1 MNPDAKQTSLTFS
14 KNGIHYTMLRW
25 ETAVALLNS
34 LFNNLH
40 LALLVETSDR
50 KVLFLNNAF
59 VSMFGLTGS
68 PDDHVGID
76 TLQMFEQH
84 SRMVSNPKEFLSRAL
99 AVAKK
104 GEMVVGEEIRLADG
118 RILERDY
125 IPLAN
130 EGFAAHFWQYR
141 DITGHKEFE
150 EQLHRRYNL
159 MAEAQHLAHLG
170 SWDWD
175 IATNTVTWSDELYSI
190 YGIKPEEVEPTYEA
204 FLERVHP
211 EDRSL
216 VRTAIEKAYSDHQ
229 PFTFSHRI
237 IRPDGDVRALYVRGV
252 VLEDKQGRAIR
263 MVWTGLDVTDG
274 LVVEEALK
282 QTQQRYQEL
291 IDSVDGIVWEANASL
306 EMTFVSKQ
314 AKQLLGYPV
323 ELWTQEPMFWQN
335 HILPLDRE
343 VVVKRCQTALEKK
356 DREEFEFRM
365 VAADGRTIWLRAIV
379 RGVAEQK
386 QNKLR
391 GIMVDISERKNVEA
405 RLKESFEQLRNLAVR
420 LQSVREEESTRI
432 ALEIHDELG
441 QALTGLKMDLTW
453 LNKRMPPDQATLS
466 EKVGSMLKLIDSTI
480 QTVRRISTELRP
492 GVLDDLGL
500 VAALEWQSDEFQRR
514 TGIRCK
520 VSLPEDSLALDKEK
534 STAIFRIFQETL
546 TNIARHAKAKNVTI
560 TMQHDAEHLYLVVR
574 DDGIGIPM
582 QKINDPH
589 SMGLISMRE
598 RAVFLGGKL
607 NITSQ
612 PMQGT
617 IVSLQ
622 VPLVQK

>member
-1 MNPDAKQTSLTFS
+1 MNPDTKQTSLAFS

-34 LFNNLH
+34 LFNNPH
-40 LALLVETSDR
+40 LGLLVETSDR
-50 KVLFLNNAF
+50 KILFMNNTF
-59 VSMFGLTGS
+59 VGMFGLTGS
-68 PDDHVGID
+68 ADDYVGME
-76 TLQMFEQH
+76 TVQLFEQH
-84 SRMVSNPKEFLSRAL
+84 SGMVGRAKEFFSRTSS
-99 AVAKK
+99 VVKK
-104 GEMVVGEEIRLADG
+104 GEMVVGEEIRMADG
-118 RILERDY
+118 RLLERDY

-141 DITGHKEFE
+141 DVTGHKRYE
-150 EQLHRRYNL
+150 EQLQRRHNL
-159 MAEAQHLAHLG
+159 MAEAQHLAQLG

-175 IATNTVTWSDELYSI
+175 IGTNTVTWSDELYSI

-211 EDRSL
+211 EDRAL
-216 VRTAIEKAYSDHQ
+216 VKTAIEKAYSDHQ
-229 PFTFSHRI
+229 PFTFTHRI
-237 IRPDGDVRALYVRGV
+237 QRSDGEVRTLFVRGI
-252 VLEDKQGRAIR
+252 VLEDEKARPIR

-291 IDSVDGIVWEANASL
+291 IDSVDGIVWEADATL

-314 AKQLLGYPV
+314 AEQLLGYPV
-323 ELWTQEPMFWQN
+323 ELWTQEPLFWQN
-335 HILPLDRE
+335 HILPYDRE
-343 VVVKRCQTALEKK
+343 DVIQHCRSALEKMAK
-356 DREEFEFRM
+356 EEFEFRM
-365 VAADGRTIWLRAIV
+365 IAADGRTIWLRGIV

-420 LQSVREEESTRI
+420 LQSIREEESTRI

-453 LNKRMPPDQATLS
+453 LNKRMSPDQATLS
-466 EKVGSMLKLIDSTI
+466 EKVGSMLKLVDSTI

-514 TGIRCK
+514 TGIRCQI
-520 VSLPEDSLALDKEK
+520 SLPEDTLPLDKEK

-560 TMQHDAEHLYLVVR
+560 TMRTDAEHLYLVVR
-574 DDGIGIPM
+574 DDGVGIPM

-622 VPLVQK
+622 VPFSQK

>member
-1 MNPDAKQTSLTFS
+1 MNPDTRQTSLTFS

-34 LFNNLH
+34 LFNNPH
-40 LALLVETSDR
+40 VALLVETSDR
-50 KVLFLNNAF
+50 KVLFMNNAF
-59 VSMFGLTGS
+59 VSMFGLGGS
-68 PDDHVGID
+68 PDEHIGRD
-76 TLQMFEQH
+76 TQQMFEQH
-84 SRMVSNPKEFLSRAL
+84 SGMVSNLKEFLSRASS
-99 AVAKK
+99 VAKK
-104 GEMVVGEEIRLADG
+104 GEMVVGEEVRLADG
-118 RILERDY
+118 RILQRDY

-141 DITGHKEFE
+141 DVTGQKRFE
-150 EQLHRRYNL
+150 EQSQRRYNL
-159 MAEAQHLAHLG
+159 MVEAQHLARLG

-175 IATNTVTWSDELYSI
+175 IATNTLTWSDELYSI
-190 YGIKPEEVEPTYEA
+190 YGINPEDVEPTYEA

-211 EDRSL
+211 EDRAL
-216 VRTAIEKAYSDHQ
+216 VKTAIEKAYSDHQ
-229 PFTFSHRI
+229 PFTFTHRI
-237 IRPDGDVRALYVRGV
+237 QRPDGEVRTLFVRGV
-252 VLEDKQGRAIR
+252 VLEDEKGKPIR

-314 AKQLLGYPV
+314 AEQLLGYPV

-335 HILPLDRE
+335 HMLPFDRDL
-343 VVVKRCQTALEKK
+343 VVERCRSALQKK
-356 DREEFEFRM
+356 GREEFEFRM
-365 VAADGRTIWLRAIV
+365 VAADGRTIWLRGIV

-386 QNKLR
+386 QDKLR

-453 LNKRMPPDQATLS
+453 LHKKISPDQPALA

-514 TGIRCK
+514 TGIRCQ
-520 VSLPEDSLALDKEK
+520 VSLPEDSVALDKEK
-534 STAIFRIFQETL
+534 STAVFRIFQETL

-560 TMQHDAEHLYLVVR
+560 TMRYDAEHLYLVVR

-582 QKINDPH
+582 QKISDPH

-622 VPLVQK
+622 VPLSHK